1 LTQTTRK
8 RGGQP
13 GNQNARVHGFYSSL
27 IRPEDASDLMFI
39 ASVDL
44 SSEIELIRLHL
55 RQLMESAGQ
64 PTTLAEHMNLLRVIS
79 LATHSL
85 ARLVRIQNFNQSDTE
100 LIEEV
105 HRVAD
110 IARKRMEKKG
120 LVDEDEDEIEDEDE
134 E

>member
-1 LTQTTRK
+1 MTESTRK

-13 GNQNARVHGFYSSL
+13 GNKNARVHGFYSTL
-27 IRPEDASDLMFI
+27 IRPEDAGNLMLI
-39 ASVDL
+39 ASVDV

-55 RQLMESAGQ
+55 RHLMESTDQ
-64 PTTLAEHMNLLRVIS
+64 PTTLVEHMNLLRVIS

-85 ARLVRIQNFNQSDTE
+85 ARLVRVQNFNHSNSE

-110 IARKRMEKKG
+110 IVRKEMAERGQAMQE
-120 LVDEDEDEIEDEDE
+120 
-134 E
+134 

>member
-1 LTQTTRK
+1 ML
-8 RGGQP
+8 
-13 GNQNARVHGFYSSL
+13 
-27 IRPEDASDLMFI
+27 I

-55 RQLMESAGQ
+55 RQLMESTGQ
-64 PTTLAEHMNLLRVIS
+64 PTTLNEHMNLLRVIS

-85 ARLVRIQNFNQSDTE
+85 ARLVRAQNYTHSDSE

-110 IARKRMEKKG
+110 IVRTELEERARAGRA
-120 LVDEDEDEIEDEDE
+120 
-134 E
+134 

>member
-1 LTQTTRK
+1 MIQSTRK

-13 GNQNARVHGFYSSL
+13 GNKNARVHGFYSTL
-27 IRPEDASDLMFI
+27 IRPEDTGNLMFI

-64 PTTLAEHMNLLRVIS
+64 PTTLAEHMDLLRVIS

-85 ARLVRIQNFNQSDTE
+85 ARLVRIQNFNHSDSE

-110 IARKRMEKKG
+110 IVRTELEERARAGRT
-120 LVDEDEDEIEDEDE
+120 
-134 E
+134 